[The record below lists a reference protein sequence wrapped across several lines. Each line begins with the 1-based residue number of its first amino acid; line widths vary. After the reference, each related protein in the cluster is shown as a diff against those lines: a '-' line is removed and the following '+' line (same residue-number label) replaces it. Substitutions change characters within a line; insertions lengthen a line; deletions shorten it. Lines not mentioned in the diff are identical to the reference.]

1 MDEKTVQALL
11 EQLAES
17 DPPPSQ
23 VDVALAVRNG
33 RKKRRWRLA
42 ALAGSPVVAIAVIAV
57 VIATGI
63 VPLGAG
69 KSSGDSASHPAPLP
83 PGVTV
88 VTGLP
93 SPARYANAGRHY
105 LRPGF
110 IPQVP
115 ISSTASRLVLQA
127 PRGITRWTLQGE
139 SCSVS
144 YTMIK
149 KTPWGGIP
157 GSGGGSG
164 AAGCPWAPH
173 LSLGAGGDFYSDGVY
188 FTVIGGK
195 ALPARGVGVRVTLA
209 DNAQMTVTPRNAMWL
224 VIVQRC
230 GAYNKTAIK
239 SVELIGAHGSII
251 GRTAPPAGHAQPSKP
266 PC

>member
-11 EQLAES
+11 EELAES
-17 DPPPSQ
+17 DAPPSR

-33 RKKRRWRLA
+33 RRKRRWRLT
-42 ALAGSPVVAIAVIAV
+42 ALAGSPLVAIAVVGV
-57 VIATGI
+57 VIVTGI
-63 VPLGAG
+63 LTSGPG
-69 KSSGDSASHPAPLP
+69 KSGGHSAGPA
-83 PGVTV
+83 
-88 VTGLP
+88 GLSP
-93 SPARYANAGRHY
+93 PARYANAGRHY

-110 IPQVP
+110 IPQTV

-127 PRGITRWTLQGE
+127 PRGITRWTLHGE

-149 KTPWGGIP
+149 KTPWGGIA
-157 GSGGGSG
+157 GSGGGTG
-164 AAGCPWAPH
+164 AAGCPWARH
-173 LSLGAGGDFYSDGVY
+173 LSLGASGDTYSDGVL
-188 FTVIGGK
+188 FSVIGGK
-195 ALPARGVGVRVTLA
+195 ALPASGVQVRVTLA

-230 GAYNKTAIK
+230 GGYHKTAIK
-239 SVELIGAHGSII
+239 SVELLGAHGSVID
-251 GRTAPPAGHAQPSKP
+251 RTVPRAGPAQPGKP